1 MFRVHKLNMDE
12 KWLNNLKKDL
22 EESYMRYKEPWKQAG
37 FLVDEAAWKECR
49 QPIADC
55 IDKSGT
61 LLDIECTNGYLL
73 ESLIKWT
80 AERGLKV
87 TPYGIDISDKLLVLA
102 RVRLHQYKDNLF
114 QGSAPHWA
122 NPIKFDFIRVELG
135 YFLEENQE
143 KYLNQLFNNYA
154 APDVKILLTDCRSDK
169 QSKRDPWFDD
179 RVAAWQ
185 FNIVKRASGFYKGK
199 ELTRVLV
206 LTRAV

>member
-1 MFRVHKLNMDE
+1 
-12 KWLNNLKKDL
+12 
-22 EESYMRYKEPWKQAG
+22 
-37 FLVDEAAWKECR
+37 
-49 QPIADC
+49 
-55 IDKSGT
+55 
-61 LLDIECTNGYLL
+61 
-73 ESLIKWT
+73 
-80 AERGLKV
+80 
-87 TPYGIDISDKLLVLA
+87 
-102 RVRLHQYKDNLF
+102 
-114 QGSAPHWA
+114 
-122 NPIKFDFIRVELG
+122 LG